1 MGRARIRRPRAV
13 RKTHPRRF
21 PGRAVVDHDPAQA
34 REFSQGFRRFP
45 AGEDRA
51 LQRQKTS
58 RADERFRHRP
68 QPRQDRGHGQQRE
81 ILSEDHG
88 RGPRLLEIP
97 LGLRRRQAEGQPFQ
111 DHGQRA
117 GVDAALDQDLQGTG
131 LARIQVRRPDHR
143 LRLHAG
149 HRHGQRPSGLLLSP
163 RKLRRN
169 GSQPA
174 PQGQMTARTKP
185 SAPQTSPR
193 VWQRML
199 SGRRLDL
206 LDPSPLDIEIADI
219 AHGLARVARWN
230 GQTSGAHI
238 FSVAQHTLLV
248 EAVMREQSPRID
260 ARVRLAALL
269 HDAPEYVIGDMISPF
284 KAVLGGDYKAV
295 EKRLLAAI
303 HLRFGLPPVLANEIT
318 QQIKDADRGAA
329 LLEATAL
336 AGFAEAEAR
345 RLFGRNPGLPVTT
358 ERDYLTP
365 WTAAK
370 AEKRFLARFKTL
382 HP

>member
-1 MGRARIRRPRAV
+1 
-13 RKTHPRRF
+13 
-21 PGRAVVDHDPAQA
+21 
-34 REFSQGFRRFP
+34 
-45 AGEDRA
+45 
-51 LQRQKTS
+51 
-58 RADERFRHRP
+58 
-68 QPRQDRGHGQQRE
+68 
-81 ILSEDHG
+81 
-88 RGPRLLEIP
+88 
-97 LGLRRRQAEGQPFQ
+97 
-111 DHGQRA
+111 
-117 GVDAALDQDLQGTG
+117 
-131 LARIQVRRPDHR
+131 
-143 LRLHAG
+143 
-149 HRHGQRPSGLLLSP
+149 
-163 RKLRRN
+163 
-169 GSQPA
+169 
-174 PQGQMTARTKP
+174 MTAKKP
-185 SAPQTSPR
+185 SLPEISSR

-295 EKRLLAAI
+295 EKRLLSAI
-303 HLRFGLPPVLANEIT
+303 HIRFGLPPVLAEEVT
-318 QQIKDADRGAA
+318 RQIKVADRGAA
-329 LLEATAL
+329 YLEATEL
-336 AGFAEAEAR
+336 AGFAGGEAK
-345 RLFGRNPGLPVTT
+345 RLFGRDPDLPVPV
-358 ERDYLTP
+358 RQDYLTP